1 MIMVLKR
8 KLKKI
13 VNSISIFLIVGCSYY
28 SMAGSIPANINNVF
42 IPLIENDTAEFEIAE
57 NLTSKI
63 TQEIAIQNI
72 LKITDNSNSD
82 STILGVITSA
92 TDGPFTF
99 DSNEQVDEY
108 RFSISLKILWVDN
121 ENEKNL
127 IEKTF
132 TGFGNY
138 SINNDPSS
146 DGIDNDNDG
155 ILDENDDDEFGD
167 SRELAINIAIN
178 KIASDV
184 VNSILST
191 WKKNC

>member
-1 MIMVLKR
+1 MTMALKR

-13 VNSISIFLIVGCSYY
+13 VNFVSIFLIVGCSYY
-28 SMAGSIPANINNVF
+28 SMAGSIPANIKNVN
-42 IPLIENDTAEFEIAE
+42 IPLIENDTAEFEISE

-63 TQEIAIQNI
+63 IQEIAIQNI
-72 LKITDNSNSD
+72 LKITDDSNSD
-82 STILGVITSA
+82 STILGVITTAS
-92 TDGPFTF
+92 DGPFSF
-99 DSNEQVDEY
+99 DINEQVDEY
-108 RFSISLKILWVDN
+108 RFSLTLKITWIDN

-191 WKKNC
+191 W

>member
-1 MIMVLKR
+1 MTMELKR
-8 KLKKI
+8 RLKKI
-13 VNSISIFLIVGCSYY
+13 INIASIFLIIGCSYY
-28 SMAGSIPANINNVF
+28 SMAGSIPANIKNVN
-42 IPLIENDTAEFEIAE
+42 IPLIENDTAEFEISE

-63 TQEIAIQNI
+63 IQEIAIQNI
-72 LKITDNSNSD
+72 LRITDDSNSD
-82 STILGVITSA
+82 STILGLITNAS
-92 TDGPFTF
+92 DVPFSF
-99 DSNEQVDEY
+99 DTNEQVDEY
-108 RFSISLKILWVDN
+108 RFSLSLKVTWIDN

-191 WKKNC
+191 W

>member
-1 MIMVLKR
+1 MIMALKR

-13 VNSISIFLIVGCSYY
+13 VNSISIFLIVGCGYY
-28 SMAGSIPANINNVF
+28 SMAGSIPATINNVY
-42 IPLIENDTAEFEIAE
+42 IPLIENDTAEFEISE

-63 TQEIAIQNI
+63 TQEMAIQNI

-191 WKKNC
+191 W

>member
-1 MIMVLKR
+1 MIMALKR

-13 VNSISIFLIVGCSYY
+13 VNSLSIFMLVGCSYY
-28 SMAGSIPANINNVF
+28 SMAGSIPANINNVY
-42 IPLIENDTAEFEIAE
+42 IPLIENDSAEFEISE

-167 SRELAINIAIN
+167 SRELAINIDIN

-191 WKKNC
+191 W

>member
-1 MIMVLKR
+1 MIMILKR

-28 SMAGSIPANINNVF
+28 SMAGSIPANINNVY
-42 IPLIENDTAEFEIAE
+42 IPLIENDTAEFEISE

-155 ILDENDDDEFGD
+155 IIDENDDDEFGD

-191 WKKNC
+191 W

>member
-1 MIMVLKR
+1 MIMILKR

-28 SMAGSIPANINNVF
+28 SMAGSIPANINNVY
-42 IPLIENDTAEFEIAE
+42 IPLIENDTAEFEISE

-82 STILGVITSA
+82 STILGVITST

-108 RFSISLKILWVDN
+108 RFSISIKILWVDN

-138 SINNDPSS
+138 SINNNPSS

-191 WKKNC
+191 W

>member
-28 SMAGSIPANINNVF
+28 SMAGSIPANINNVY
-42 IPLIENDTAEFEIAE
+42 IPLIENDTAEFEISE

-63 TQEIAIQNI
+63 IQEIAIQNI
-72 LKITDNSNSD
+72 LRITDDSNSD
-82 STILGVITSA
+82 STILGVITNAS
-92 TDGPFTF
+92 DGPFSF

-108 RFSISLKILWVDN
+108 RFSLSLKVTWIDN

-132 TGFGNY
+132 IGFGNY

-191 WKKNC
+191 W

>member
-1 MIMVLKR
+1 MIMALKR

-13 VNSISIFLIVGCSYY
+13 VNSLSIFMLVGCSYY
-28 SMAGSIPANINNVF
+28 SMAGSIPANINNVY
-42 IPLIENDTAEFEIAE
+42 IPLIKNDTAEFEISE

-191 WKKNC
+191 W

>member
-1 MIMVLKR
+1 MIMALKR

-13 VNSISIFLIVGCSYY
+13 VNSLSIFMLVGCSYY
-28 SMAGSIPANINNVF
+28 SMAGSIPANINNVY
-42 IPLIENDTAEFEIAE
+42 IPLIENDTAEFEISE

-72 LKITDNSNSD
+72 LKITDDSNSD

-108 RFSISLKILWVDN
+108 RFSISVKILWVDN

-191 WKKNC
+191 W

>member
-1 MIMVLKR
+1 MELKR

-13 VNSISIFLIVGCSYY
+13 VNIVSIFLIVGCSYY
-28 SMAGSIPANINNVF
+28 SMAGSIPANIKNVN
-42 IPLIENDTAEFEIAE
+42 IPLIENDTAEFEISE

-63 TQEIAIQNI
+63 IQEIAIQNI
-72 LKITDNSNSD
+72 LKITDDNNSD
-82 STILGVITSA
+82 STILGVITSVS
-92 TDGPFTF
+92 DGPFSF

-108 RFSISLKILWVDN
+108 RFSLSLKIIWTDN

-191 WKKNC
+191 W

>member
-1 MIMVLKR
+1 MIMALKR

-13 VNSISIFLIVGCSYY
+13 VNYISIFLIVGCGYY
-28 SMAGSIPANINNVF
+28 SMAGSIPANINNVY
-42 IPLIENDTAEFEIAE
+42 IPLIENDTAEFEISE

-191 WKKNC
+191 W

>member
-13 VNSISIFLIVGCSYY
+13 VNFISIFIIVGCSYY
-28 SMAGSIPANINNVF
+28 SMAGSIPANINNVY
-42 IPLIENDTAEFEIAE
+42 IPLIKNDTAEFEISE

-72 LKITDNSNSD
+72 LKITDDSNSD

-191 WKKNC
+191 W

>member
-1 MIMVLKR
+1 MIMALKR

-28 SMAGSIPANINNVF
+28 SMAGSIPANINNVY
-42 IPLIENDTAEFEIAE
+42 IPLIENDTAEFEISE

-167 SRELAINIAIN
+167 PRELAINIAIN

-191 WKKNC
+191 W

>member
-28 SMAGSIPANINNVF
+28 SMAGSIPANINNVY
-42 IPLIENDTAEFEIAE
+42 IPLIENDTAEFEISE

-82 STILGVITSA
+82 STILGVITST

-108 RFSISLKILWVDN
+108 RFSISIKILWVDN

-138 SINNDPSS
+138 SINNNPSS

-191 WKKNC
+191 W

>member
-8 KLKKI
+8 KLKRI
-13 VNSISIFLIVGCSYY
+13 VNFISIFLIVGCSYY
-28 SMAGSIPANINNVF
+28 SMAGSIPANINNVY
-42 IPLIENDTAEFEIAE
+42 IPLIENDTAEFEISE

-191 WKKNC
+191 W

>member
-1 MIMVLKR
+1 MIMALKR

-13 VNSISIFLIVGCSYY
+13 VNSLSIFMLVGCSYY
-28 SMAGSIPANINNVF
+28 SMAGSIPANINNVY
-42 IPLIENDTAEFEIAE
+42 IPLIENDTAEFEISE

-121 ENEKNL
+121 KNEKNL

-146 DGIDNDNDG
+146 DGIDNDSDG

-191 WKKNC
+191 W

>member
-13 VNSISIFLIVGCSYY
+13 VNSISILLIVGCSYY
-28 SMAGSIPANINNVF
+28 SMAGSIPANINSVY
-42 IPLIENDTAEFEIAE
+42 IPLIENDTAEFEISE

-72 LKITDNSNSD
+72 LKITDDSNRD

-92 TDGPFTF
+92 ADGPFTF

-121 ENEKNL
+121 EYEKNL

-191 WKKNC
+191 W

>member
-13 VNSISIFLIVGCSYY
+13 VNSISIFLIVRCSYY
-28 SMAGSIPANINNVF
+28 SMAGSIPANINNVY
-42 IPLIENDTAEFEIAE
+42 IPLIENDTAEFEISE

-191 WKKNC
+191 W

>member
-1 MIMVLKR
+1 MTMELKR
-8 KLKKI
+8 RLNKI
-13 VNSISIFLIVGCSYY
+13 VNIASIFLIVGFSYY
-28 SMAGSIPANINNVF
+28 SMAGSIPANINNVN

-63 TQEIAIQNI
+63 IQEIAIQNI
-72 LKITDNSNSD
+72 LKITDDSNSD
-82 STILGVITSA
+82 STILGVITTAS
-92 TDGPFTF
+92 DGPFSF
-99 DSNEQVDEY
+99 DINEQVDEY
-108 RFSISLKILWVDN
+108 RFSLSLKITWIDN

-191 WKKNC
+191 W

>member
-28 SMAGSIPANINNVF
+28 SMAGSIPANINNVY
-42 IPLIENDTAEFEIAE
+42 IPLIENDTAEFEISE

-92 TDGPFTF
+92 TDEPFTF

-191 WKKNC
+191 W

>member
-1 MIMVLKR
+1 MTMELKR

-13 VNSISIFLIVGCSYY
+13 VNIVSIFLIVGCSYY
-28 SMAGSIPANINNVF
+28 SMAGSIPANIKNVN
-42 IPLIENDTAEFEIAE
+42 IPLIENDTAEFEISE

-63 TQEIAIQNI
+63 IQEIAIQNI
-72 LKITDNSNSD
+72 LKITDDNNSD

-92 TDGPFTF
+92 SDGPFSF
-99 DSNEQVDEY
+99 DINEQVDEY
-108 RFSISLKILWVDN
+108 RFSLSLKIIWTDN

-191 WKKNC
+191 W

>member
-13 VNSISIFLIVGCSYY
+13 VNSILIFLIVGCSYY
-28 SMAGSIPANINNVF
+28 SMAGSIPANINNVY
-42 IPLIENDTAEFEIAE
+42 IPLIENDTAEFEISE

-82 STILGVITSA
+82 STILGVITST

-108 RFSISLKILWVDN
+108 RFSISIKILWVDN

-191 WKKNC
+191 W

>member
-1 MIMVLKR
+1 MIMALKR

-13 VNSISIFLIVGCSYY
+13 VNSLSIFMLVGCSYY
-28 SMAGSIPANINNVF
+28 SMAGSIPANINNVY
-42 IPLIENDTAEFEIAE
+42 IPLIENDTAEFEISE

-72 LKITDNSNSD
+72 LKVTDDSNSD

-191 WKKNC
+191 W

>member
-28 SMAGSIPANINNVF
+28 SMSGSIPANINNVY
-42 IPLIENDTAEFEIAE
+42 IPLIENDTAEFEISE

-92 TDGPFTF
+92 ADGPFTF

-127 IEKTF
+127 LEKTF
-132 TGFGNY
+132 TGFGND
-138 SINNDPSS
+138 SRINDPSS

-191 WKKNC
+191 W

>member
-1 MIMVLKR
+1 MIMELKR

-13 VNSISIFLIVGCSYY
+13 VNIVSIFLIVGCSYY
-28 SMAGSIPANINNVF
+28 SMAGSIPANIKNVN
-42 IPLIENDTAEFEIAE
+42 IPLIENDTAEFEISE

-63 TQEIAIQNI
+63 IQEIAIQNI
-72 LKITDNSNSD
+72 LKITDDNNSY

-92 TDGPFTF
+92 SDGPFSF
-99 DSNEQVDEY
+99 DNNEQVDEY
-108 RFSISLKILWVDN
+108 RFSLSLKIIWTDN

-191 WKKNC
+191 W

>member
-1 MIMVLKR
+1 MIMALKR

-13 VNSISIFLIVGCSYY
+13 VNSLSIFMLVGCSYY
-28 SMAGSIPANINNVF
+28 SMAGSIPANINNVY
-42 IPLIENDTAEFEIAE
+42 IPLIENDTAEFEISE

-82 STILGVITSA
+82 STILGVITST

-108 RFSISLKILWVDN
+108 RFSISIKILWVDN

-191 WKKNC
+191 W

>member
-1 MIMVLKR
+1 MIMALKR

-13 VNSISIFLIVGCSYY
+13 VNSISIFLIIGCSYY
-28 SMAGSIPANINNVF
+28 SMAGSIPANINNVY
-42 IPLIENDTAEFEIAE
+42 IPLIENDTAEFEISE

-191 WKKNC
+191 W

>member
-13 VNSISIFLIVGCSYY
+13 VNSISILLIVGCSYY
-28 SMAGSIPANINNVF
+28 SMAGSIPANINSVY
-42 IPLIENDTAEFEIAE
+42 IPLIENDTAEFEISE

-72 LKITDNSNSD
+72 LKITDDSNSD

-178 KIASDV
+178 KIVSDV

-191 WKKNC
+191 W

>member
-82 STILGVITSA
+82 STILGVITNAS
-92 TDGPFTF
+92 DGPFTF

-191 WKKNC
+191 W

>member
-1 MIMVLKR
+1 MIMALKR

-13 VNSISIFLIVGCSYY
+13 INSLSIFMLVGCSYY
-28 SMAGSIPANINNVF
+28 SMAGSIPANINNVY
-42 IPLIENDTAEFEIAE
+42 IPLIENDTAEFEISE

-72 LKITDNSNSD
+72 LKITDDSNSD

-191 WKKNC
+191 W

>member
-1 MIMVLKR
+1 MIMALKR

-13 VNSISIFLIVGCSYY
+13 VNSLSIFMLVGCSYY
-28 SMAGSIPANINNVF
+28 SMAGSIPANINNVY
-42 IPLIENDTAEFEIAE
+42 IPLIENDTAEFEISE

-63 TQEIAIQNI
+63 TKEIAIQNI

-191 WKKNC
+191 W

>member
-1 MIMVLKR
+1 MIMALKR

-28 SMAGSIPANINNVF
+28 SMAGSIPANISNVY
-42 IPLIENDTAEFEIAE
+42 IPLIENDTAEFEISE

-191 WKKNC
+191 W

>member
-1 MIMVLKR
+1 MIMELKR

-13 VNSISIFLIVGCSYY
+13 VNIASIFLIVGCSYY
-28 SMAGSIPANINNVF
+28 SMAGSIPANINNVN
-42 IPLIENDTAEFEIAE
+42 IPLIENDTAEFEISE

-63 TQEIAIQNI
+63 IQEIAIQNI
-72 LKITDNSNSD
+72 LKITDDSNSD

-92 TDGPFTF
+92 SDGPFSF
-99 DSNEQVDEY
+99 DNNEQVDEY
-108 RFSISLKILWVDN
+108 RFSLSLKIIWTDN

-191 WKKNC
+191 W

>member
-13 VNSISIFLIVGCSYY
+13 VNFISIFLIVGCSYY
-28 SMAGSIPANINNVF
+28 SMAGSIPPNINNVY
-42 IPLIENDTAEFEIAE
+42 IPLIENDTAEFEISE

-63 TQEIAIQNI
+63 IQEIAIQNI

-92 TDGPFTF
+92 SDGPFTF

-108 RFSISLKILWVDN
+108 RFSISLKILWIDN

-191 WKKNC
+191 W

>member
-28 SMAGSIPANINNVF
+28 SMAGSIPANINNVY
-42 IPLIENDTAEFEIAE
+42 IPLIENDTAEFEISE

-72 LKITDNSNSD
+72 LKITDNINSD

-167 SRELAINIAIN
+167 SRELAINIAVN

-191 WKKNC
+191 W

>member
-28 SMAGSIPANINNVF
+28 SMAGSIPANINNVY
-42 IPLIENDTAEFEIAE
+42 IPLIENDTAEFEISE

-82 STILGVITSA
+82 STILGVITNA

-191 WKKNC
+191 W

>member
-42 IPLIENDTAEFEIAE
+42 IPLIENDTAEFEISE

-72 LKITDNSNSD
+72 LKVTDDSNSD

-92 TDGPFTF
+92 SDGPFTF

-191 WKKNC
+191 W

>member
-13 VNSISIFLIVGCSYY
+13 VNSISIFLLVGCSYY
-28 SMAGSIPANINNVF
+28 SMAGSIPANINNVY
-42 IPLIENDTAEFEIAE
+42 IPLIENDTAEFEISE

-72 LKITDNSNSD
+72 LKITDYSNSD

-191 WKKNC
+191 W